1 MIPLLT
7 EARGWLQRYCM
18 EEHFVYLDAAKCL
31 KTCSVFHHSAGQGCL
46 CSMLWVI
53 IPFSHSEVL
62 SNQFCNIWLNLSRD
76 YSYVYFRIHALTYI
90 YIYISTNISDS
101 FPLAAKQSH
110 AITLPPPCLA
120 NIVVWLDVP
129 LGCNV
134 FEMDTRY
141 DLSISQWPF
150 ADSGLS
156 WRCNEMLHTHGLW
169 EPWASHHRGTQTC
182 LRGVSSLSPDL
193 VSSEGDWSR
202 RKGGTRV
209 QSPWDISDCPSICGE
224 HLLSEG
230 CSVKDMW

>member
-1 MIPLLT
+1 MQPNVSKLAQCFIIQQDRVAYAVCFGSLSPFPTQKCCPISFATFGSIWVEIIAMYTSEFMLL
-7 EARGWLQRYCM
+7 
-18 EEHFVYLDAAKCL
+18 L
-31 KTCSVFHHSAGQGCL
+31 K
-46 CSMLWVI
+46 
-53 IPFSHSEVL
+53 
-62 SNQFCNIWLNLSRD
+62 
-76 YSYVYFRIHALTYI
+76 

>member
-7 EARGWLQRYCM
+7 EARGWLQRYCI
-18 EEHFVYLDAAKCL
+18 EEHFVYLHAAKCL

-53 IPFSHSEVL
+53 IPFPTQKCCPISFATFGSIWVEVIAMYTSE
-62 SNQFCNIWLNLSRD
+62 FM
-76 YSYVYFRIHALTYI
+76 LT

-141 DLSISQWPF
+141 DLSTF
-150 ADSGLS
+150 CGFGLILK
-156 WRCNEMLHTHGLW
+156 M
-169 EPWASHHRGTQTC
+169 
-182 LRGVSSLSPDL
+182 
-193 VSSEGDWSR
+193 
-202 RKGGTRV
+202 
-209 QSPWDISDCPSICGE
+209 
-224 HLLSEG
+224 
-230 CSVKDMW
+230 